1 MPVPAQRSV
10 NGSVYL
16 ASIRS
21 ARPTADVALKIT
33 LMGPLRVVREG
44 RVLDLQ
50 SRKAQALLAYLA
62 LPPGRRHARVHL
74 AALLWGGMGDR
85 QARHNLRQCLS
96 VLHRALG
103 DRAITSER
111 DRVYLDADAVEV
123 DVARLERVDRE
134 SAAGFGDG
142 DLLEGFSVGEEAFD
156 EWLADQRT
164 RLRALACDRL
174 GQFAAARAA
183 AGAVDDAVEAAR
195 RLLAL
200 DPANED
206 AHRLL
211 MGLYAR
217 AGRRSAAVR
226 QYEACVAAL
235 ERHLGVA
242 PGAETIRLR
251 EALRGPRPADPAPG
265 RPSAP
270 RERASLVVLPFGNAG
285 GNARDDYFGI
295 GIAEDITSAFGRF
308 GSLFV
313 ISPLTSYTLRGPD
326 VDPRRVAADL
336 GVQYVVHGNIRRE
349 GKRLRLA
356 VNLID
361 ASTAAHIWGRQF
373 DREPSDVFAVQDDVV
388 GMVVATL
395 VSRVEAA
402 AAARMRRAP
411 TESLA
416 AYDCFLRGREYHHR
430 WTPEDNARAID
441 MLERAI
447 ALDPVFALAHA
458 WLACAF
464 FSRTFFDS
472 DPTLVSRCWA
482 AIQRAY
488 ALDDGQSEV
497 HRILFAFHLQW
508 KEFDKADFHAERAL
522 ALNPNDDRLV
532 CQVGELATYSG
543 RPGEG
548 ERWLGRALR
557 LNPQHPVPRYW
568 LRLAQALYHQG
579 RFDEALAAV
588 RRETIPVPHDLT
600 YLAAILARLGRRDEA
615 AAVVQRI
622 LAGNP
627 QADVDAL
634 VRPLPYR
641 RAEDVEQVAEAL
653 RLAGL
658 PG

>member
-1 MPVPAQRSV
+1 
-10 NGSVYL
+10 L

-21 ARPTADVALKIT
+21 PRPIAEVALKIS
-33 LMGPLRVVREG
+33 LLGPLRIVRDG

-50 SRKAQALLAYLA
+50 SKKAQALLGYLA

-74 AALLWGGMGDR
+74 ATLLWGGMGDE

-96 VLHRALG
+96 VLRRALG
-103 DRAITSER
+103 DRAVVGEG
-111 DRVYLDADAVEV
+111 DRIYLDADVVHV
-123 DVARLERVDRE
+123 DVATLDRTDGE
-134 SAAGFGDG
+134 SATGVVDG
-142 DLLEGFSVGEEAFD
+142 ELLEGLSVGEEAFD
-156 EWLADQRT
+156 DWLADERA
-164 RLRALACDRL
+164 RLRALVCDRL
-174 GQFAAARAA
+174 GRLAAARAA
-183 AGAVDDAVEAAR
+183 AGGVDDAIETAR

-200 DPANED
+200 DPANEE

-235 ERHLGVA
+235 ERHLRIG
-242 PGAETIRLR
+242 PGAETIQLR
-251 EALRGPRPADPAPG
+251 NELRRPGPADSVPDAPS
-265 RPSAP
+265 PP
-270 RERASLVVLPFGNAG
+270 RERASLVVLPFANAG
-285 GNARDDYFGI
+285 RDVREEYFGI
-295 GIAEDITSAFGRF
+295 GIAEEITSALGRF
-308 GSLFV
+308 GALFV
-313 ISPLTSYTLRGPD
+313 ISALTTYTLRGPD
-326 VDPRRVAADL
+326 VDPRRVATDL
-336 GVQYVVHGNIRRE
+336 GVQYVVHGSIRRD
-349 GKRLRLA
+349 GKRLRLT
-356 VNLID
+356 VNLVD
-361 ASTAAHIWGRQF
+361 GSTATHVWGRRY
-373 DREPSDVFAVQDDVV
+373 DRELSDVFAVQDDVV

-402 AAARMRRAP
+402 AVARMRRAP

-430 WTPEDNARAID
+430 WTLEDNTRAIE

-464 FSRTFFDS
+464 FSRTFFES
-472 DPTLVSRCWA
+472 DPTLVTRCWD

-488 ALDDGQSEV
+488 ALDDGESEV
-497 HRILFAFHLQW
+497 HRMLSAFHLQW
-508 KEFDKADFHAERAL
+508 KELDKADFHAERAL
-522 ALNPNDDRLV
+522 ALNPNNDRMV
-532 CQVGELATYSG
+532 CQMGELATYSG

-548 ERWLGRALR
+548 ERWLDRALR

-579 RFDEALAAV
+579 RFDEALTAV
-588 RRETIPVPHDLT
+588 RREPLPVPHQLT
-600 YLAAILARLGRRDEA
+600 YLAAILVRLGRRDEA

-622 LAGNP
+622 WAADP
-627 QADVDAL
+627 HADVQAL

-641 RAEDVEQVAEAL
+641 RAEDVEQVAQAL

>member
-1 MPVPAQRSV
+1 
-10 NGSVYL
+10 
-16 ASIRS
+16 
-21 ARPTADVALKIT
+21 
-33 LMGPLRVVREG
+33 
-44 RVLDLQ
+44 
-50 SRKAQALLAYLA
+50 
-62 LPPGRRHARVHL
+62 
-74 AALLWGGMGDR
+74 
-85 QARHNLRQCLS
+85 
-96 VLHRALG
+96 
-103 DRAITSER
+103 
-111 DRVYLDADAVEV
+111 
-123 DVARLERVDRE
+123 
-134 SAAGFGDG
+134 
-142 DLLEGFSVGEEAFD
+142 
-156 EWLADQRT
+156 
-164 RLRALACDRL
+164 
-174 GQFAAARAA
+174 
-183 AGAVDDAVEAAR
+183 
-195 RLLAL
+195 
-200 DPANED
+200 
-206 AHRLL
+206 
-211 MGLYAR
+211 
-217 AGRRSAAVR
+217 
-226 QYEACVAAL
+226 VAAL

-242 PGAETIRLR
+242 PSAETIRLR
-251 EALRGPRPADPAPG
+251 ETLRGPGPTDPAPG

-270 RERASLVVLPFGNAG
+270 RERASLVVLPFANAG

-295 GIAEDITSAFGRF
+295 GIAEDITSALGRF

-313 ISPLTSYTLRGPD
+313 ISPLTSYPLRGPD

-356 VNLID
+356 VNLVD
-361 ASTAAHIWGRQF
+361 ASTAAHVWGRQF
-373 DREPSDVFAVQDDVV
+373 DRELSDVFAVQDDVV

-430 WTPEDNARAID
+430 WTPEDNARAIE

-447 ALDPVFALAHA
+447 ALDPAFALAHA

-464 FSRTFFDS
+464 FSRTFFES
-472 DPTLVSRCWA
+472 DPTLVTRCWD

-522 ALNPNDDRLV
+522 ALNPSDDRIV

-543 RPGEG
+543 RPAEG

-557 LNPQHPVPRYW
+557 LNPHHQSPRYW
-568 LRLAQALYHQG
+568 LRLARALYHQG

-588 RRETIPVPHDLT
+588 RRETMPVPHRLT

-622 LAGNP
+622 LASDP
-627 QADVDAL
+627 RADVEAL

-653 RLAGL
+653 RLAGV

>member
-1 MPVPAQRSV
+1 M
-10 NGSVYL
+10 

-21 ARPTADVALKIT
+21 PRPIAAAALKIS
-33 LMGPLRVVREG
+33 LLGRLRIVRAG
-44 RVLDLQ
+44 RAVDLQ
-50 SRKAQALLAYLA
+50 SKKAQALLGYLA

-74 AALLWGGMGDR
+74 AALLWGGMGDE

-96 VLHRALG
+96 VLRRALG
-103 DRAITSER
+103 DRAVVGEGNQ
-111 DRVYLDADAVEV
+111 VYLEAAAVEV
-123 DVARLERVDRE
+123 DVATLEQADGA

-142 DLLEGFSVGEEAFD
+142 DLLEGLSVGEEAFD
-156 EWLADQRT
+156 EWLADQRA

-174 GQFAAARAA
+174 GQLAADRAA
-183 AGAVDDAVEAAR
+183 AGAVDDAIETGR
-195 RLLAL
+195 RLLAQ

-226 QYEACVAAL
+226 QYDACVAAL
-235 ERHLGVA
+235 QRHLGVA
-242 PGAETIRLR
+242 PSAETMRLR
-251 EALRGPRPADPAPG
+251 ETLRTHGPADPLPG
-265 RPSAP
+265 GPSAP
-270 RERASLVVLPFGNAG
+270 RERASLVVLPFANAG
-285 GNARDDYFGI
+285 GNVRDEYFGI
-295 GIAEDITSAFGRF
+295 GIAEDITSALGRF

-326 VDPRRVAADL
+326 GDPRRVAADL
-336 GVQYVVHGNIRRE
+336 RVQYVVHGTIRRE

-361 ASTAAHIWGRQF
+361 ASTGAHVWGRQF
-373 DREPSDVFAVQDDVV
+373 DRELSDVFAVQDDVV

-402 AAARMRRAP
+402 ATVRMRRAP
-411 TESLA
+411 TESLV
-416 AYDCFLRGREYHHR
+416 AYDYFLRGREYHHR
-430 WTPEDNARAID
+430 WTREDNTRAME

-458 WLACAF
+458 WLACALF
-464 FSRTFFDS
+464 QRTFFEPDH
-472 DPTLVSRCWA
+472 TLVTRCWD

-488 ALDDGQSEV
+488 ALDDGESEV
-497 HRILFAFHLQW
+497 HRMLSAFHLQW
-508 KEFDKADFHAERAL
+508 KELDKADFHAERAL
-522 ALNPNDDRLV
+522 ALNPNNDRMV
-532 CQVGELATYSG
+532 CQMGELATYSG

-548 ERWLGRALR
+548 ERWLDRALR

-579 RFDEALAAV
+579 RFDEALTAV
-588 RRETIPVPHDLT
+588 RREPLPVPHQLT

-615 AAVVQRI
+615 VAVVQRI
-622 LAGNP
+622 WAADP
-627 QADVDAL
+627 HADVDAL

>member
-1 MPVPAQRSV
+1 M
-10 NGSVYL
+10 

-21 ARPTADVALKIT
+21 PRPVAAAALKIS
-33 LMGPLRVVREG
+33 LLGPLRIVRAG
-44 RVLDLQ
+44 RTVDLQ
-50 SRKAQALLAYLA
+50 SKKAQALLGYLA
-62 LPPGRRHARVHL
+62 LRAGRRHARVHL
-74 AALLWGGMGDR
+74 AALLWGGMGDE

-96 VLHRALG
+96 VLRRVLG
-103 DRAITSER
+103 DRAVVGEGN
-111 DRVYLDADAVEV
+111 RVYLDAAAVEV
-123 DVARLERVDRE
+123 DVATLEQADGA

-142 DLLEGFSVGEEAFD
+142 DLLEGLSVGEEAFD
-156 EWLADQRT
+156 EWLADQRA

-174 GQFAAARAA
+174 GQLAAARAA
-183 AGAVDDAVEAAR
+183 AGAVDDAIETAR
-195 RLLAL
+195 RLLAQ

-206 AHRLL
+206 AHRML

-226 QYEACVAAL
+226 QYDTCVAAL

-242 PGAETIRLR
+242 PSAETIRLR
-251 EALRGPRPADPAPG
+251 EALRTHGPADPLPG
-265 RPSAP
+265 GPSAP
-270 RERASLVVLPFGNAG
+270 RERASLVVLPFANAG
-285 GNARDDYFGI
+285 DNVRDEYFGV
-295 GIAEDITSAFGRF
+295 GIAEDITSALGRF

-336 GVQYVVHGNIRRE
+336 RVQYVVHGTLRRE

-361 ASTAAHIWGRQF
+361 ASTGAHVWGRQF
-373 DREPSDVFAVQDDVV
+373 DRELSDVFAVQDDVV

-395 VSRVEAA
+395 ASRVEAA
-402 AAARMRRAP
+402 AVARMRRAP

-430 WTPEDNARAID
+430 WTREDNGRAME

-447 ALDPVFALAHA
+447 ALDSSFALAHA
-458 WLACAF
+458 WLACALF
-464 FSRTFFDS
+464 QRTFFEP
-472 DPTLVSRCWA
+472 DPTLVTRCWD
-482 AIQRAY
+482 AIRRAY
-488 ALDDGQSEV
+488 ALDDGESEV
-497 HRILFAFHLQW
+497 HRMLSAFHLQW
-508 KEFDKADFHAERAL
+508 KELDKADFHAERAL
-522 ALNPNDDRLV
+522 ALNPNNDRMV
-532 CQVGELATYSG
+532 CQMGELATYSG

-548 ERWLGRALR
+548 EHWLDRALR

-579 RFDEALAAV
+579 RFDEALTAV
-588 RRETIPVPHDLT
+588 RREPLPVPHQLT

-622 LAGNP
+622 VAAEP
-627 QADVDAL
+627 HADVEAL

-641 RAEDVEQVAEAL
+641 RAEDVEHLAEAL
-653 RLAGL
+653 RLAGV

>member
-1 MPVPAQRSV
+1 M
-10 NGSVYL
+10 

-21 ARPTADVALKIT
+21 PRPIADVALKIS
-33 LMGPLRVVREG
+33 LLGPLRVVREG
-44 RVLDLQ
+44 QALDLP

-74 AALLWGGMGDR
+74 AALLWGGMGDK

-96 VLHRALG
+96 VLRRALG
-103 DRAITSER
+103 DRAVTGAG
-111 DRVYLDADAVEV
+111 DRVYLDADVVEV
-123 DVARLERVDRE
+123 DVATLERVDGE
-134 SAAGFGDG
+134 SAAGLGDG
-142 DLLEGFSVGEEAFD
+142 DLLEGLNVGEEAFD
-156 EWLADQRT
+156 DWLADQRT

-174 GQFAAARAA
+174 GRLAAARAA
-183 AGAVDDAVEAAR
+183 AGAVDDAIETAR
-195 RLLAL
+195 RLLTL
-200 DPANED
+200 DPANEE

-211 MGLYAR
+211 MALYAR

-235 ERHLGVA
+235 ERHLGVT
-242 PGAETIRLR
+242 PSAETIRLR
-251 EALRGPRPADPAPG
+251 EALRRPGPADSVPEG
-265 RPSAP
+265 PSP
-270 RERASLVVLPFGNAG
+270 SRERASLVVLPFRNAG
-285 GNARDDYFGI
+285 GDVREDYLGI
-295 GIAEDITSAFGRF
+295 GIAEEITSALGRF

-313 ISPLTSYTLRGPD
+313 ISALTTYTLRGPD
-326 VDPRRVAADL
+326 VDPRHVATDL
-336 GVQYVVHGNIRRE
+336 GVQYVVHGSVRRD
-349 GKRLRLA
+349 GKRLRLT
-356 VNLID
+356 VNLVD
-361 ASTAAHIWGRQF
+361 ASSATHVWGRRY
-373 DREPSDVFAVQDDVV
+373 DREMSDVFAVQDDVV

-402 AAARMRRAP
+402 AVARMRRAP

-430 WTPEDNARAID
+430 WTREDNARALE

-458 WLACAF
+458 WLACAL

-472 DPTLVSRCWA
+472 DPTLVTRCWD

-497 HRILFAFHLQW
+497 HRILSAFHLQW

-522 ALNPNDDRLV
+522 ALNPNDDRIV
-532 CQVGELATYSG
+532 CQMGELATYSG

-548 ERWLGRALR
+548 ERWVDHALR
-557 LNPQHPVPRYW
+557 LNPHHQSPRYW

-579 RFDEALAAV
+579 RFDEALAAI
-588 RRETIPVPHDLT
+588 RRETLPVPHQLT
-600 YLAAILARLGRRDEA
+600 YLAAILARLGRLDEA
-615 AAVVQRI
+615 AGVVRRI
-622 LAGNP
+622 LTSEP
-627 QADVDAL
+627 RADVEAL
-634 VRPLPYR
+634 VGPLPYR

-658 PG
+658 PGRTSGPVPVG